1 MTYGIVVA
9 GMGPSSII
17 CACKKDL
24 SYIEECVKIT
34 QEGIT

>member
-9 GMGPSSII
+9 GMGSSSII
-17 CACKKDL
+17 CAYKKGL

>member
-9 GMGPSSII
+9 GMGSSSII
-17 CACKKDL
+17 CVCKTGL